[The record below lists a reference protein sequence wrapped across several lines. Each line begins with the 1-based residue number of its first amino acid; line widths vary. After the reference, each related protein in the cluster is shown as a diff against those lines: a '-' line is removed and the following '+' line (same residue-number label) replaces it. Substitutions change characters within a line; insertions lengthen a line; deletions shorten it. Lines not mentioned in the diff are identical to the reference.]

1 MPLSRSRRRAQ
12 GIDYWPG
19 FVDVLST
26 LLLVVTFLMV
36 LFMVAQYFAAQKASD
51 NDSILA
57 RLKAQIALIADQ
69 LSLERSQKKTV
80 EDEAS
85 SLRATLSASEAEKK
99 RLAGIISAGDQK
111 GASAEVRVG
120 AVTKQLDEQRGL
132 TAQALA
138 QIELLNQQIA
148 VLRKQIAA
156 LESSLVDNEKR
167 DKQAQASQLADLGQR
182 LNLALARR
190 VQELSQYRS
199 TFFGELKKS
208 LGDRDDIQV
217 VGDRFVFQS
226 EIFFDSGSAD
236 LAPAG
241 YSELDKLASALL
253 DLEKRI
259 PEDLNWVLRIDGH
272 TDVRPIS
279 TPTFRSNWELSSSRA
294 ISVVKYLVNKGIR
307 PNRLVAAGFGEY
319 QPLAS
324 GSGEIDLRR
333 NRRIEL
339 KLTEK

>member
-1 MPLSRSRRRAQ
+1 MPLSRSRRRPQA
-12 GIDYWPG
+12 IDYWPG
-19 FVDVLST
+19 FVDALST

-36 LFMVAQYFAAQKASD
+36 LFMVAQYFVAQEASGKD
-51 NDSILA
+51 TVLA
-57 RLKAQIALIADQ
+57 RLQRQIAQMADL
-69 LSLERSQKKTV
+69 LSLERSQKKSAQ
-80 EDEAS
+80 DEAS
-85 SLRATLSASEAEKK
+85 SLRATLSASETEKK
-99 RLAGIISAGDQK
+99 RLAGLVSSG
-111 GASAEVRVG
+111 GSAEARV
-120 AVTKQLDEQRGL
+120 AAATKQLDEQRGL

-148 VLRKQIAA
+148 ALRKQITA
-156 LESSLVDNEKR
+156 LENSLGESDKR
-167 DKQAQASQLADLGQR
+167 DKQAQAHIADLGQR
-182 LNLALARR
+182 LNVALAKR

-241 YSELDKLASALL
+241 YSELDKLAAALQE
-253 DLEKRI
+253 LEGRI
-259 PEDLNWVLRIDGH
+259 PKDLAWVLRIDGH
-272 TDVRPIS
+272 TDIRPIS
-279 TPTFRSNWELSSSRA
+279 TSTFRSNWELSSARA
-294 ISVVKYLVNKGIR
+294 ISVVRYLISKGVQ
-307 PNRLVAAGFGEY
+307 PNRLVAAGFGEF
-319 QPLAS
+319 QPFAP
-324 GSGEIDLRR
+324 GNTDADLRR